1 MFAEWPKYIKVTAPL
16 WASLLLDWLNYG
28 KKIHMVFYEDLK
40 RDPITQLRGI
50 IHFLGLEVSEERLL
64 CLESQ
69 LEGKFKRPNTQK
81 LDYDPFTPAMKEQI
95 NKLITT
101 VDDAL
106 KKKNMTGLPDE
117 YMQR

>member
-1 MFAEWPKYIKVTAPL
+1 
-16 WASLLLDWLNYG
+16 
-28 KKIHMVFYEDLK
+28 MVFYEDLK
-40 RDPITQLRGI
+40 RDPVAQLRGI

-81 LDYDPFTPAMKEQI
+81 LDYDPFTPAMREQI

-106 KKKNMTGLPDE
+106 KKKDLTGLPDE